1 MTASP
6 VFVQYNLNRQ
16 KRKHWRINLLNLL
29 ITSWGLISDKSKQK
43 LIVLTIMQFIAGL
56 IDLVGVLLISLVISI
71 GVGTATNSDIFSF
84 ANQIFESIS
93 RVLGI
98 SVIQTMLT
106 ISILL
111 FIFKTVLSYLLTKKI
126 LNTLAIE
133 TSELTIAI
141 TRKVLGAPHGF
152 ITEFK
157 SQNLLYSL
165 TGGIESIV
173 LGFLGGVLLLTS
185 ETFLLILIG
194 GSLFIFQPF
203 TSAIIFVVFGL
214 SGVLV
219 SRKIGEISR
228 NLGNEQAKI
237 TIGSNQSLLEVLSLI
252 RELHLSQMTEKVIAK
267 FFGLRTELARI
278 KAVTAFLPNIN
289 KFVFEIIVLL
299 CGVLIAAAQYF
310 RGTPEKTLVALSI
323 FLAAASRAIP
333 SLLRVQSGFLAA
345 KQNLGASYPTINLL
359 SSLKKLN
366 FQELENAPSNRDFIP
381 TIELHDL
388 TFTYPDQTQPILKSI
403 SLKISKGEMV
413 AIVGST
419 GAGKSTL
426 ADLLLGILE
435 PQSGYA
441 KISHVPA
448 PLAPKFW
455 PGKIAYVPQDVVII
469 DGSVLENITLGHFS
483 NSAKDLEKIWAIL
496 ADVQLKNDIDKLES
510 GIETLVGEHGAHL
523 SGGQKQRLGIARAL
537 FSEPEILVL
546 DEATSALDSVT
557 ESVLSENLFSRKG
570 SLTLVVIAHRLS
582 TIRHADRI
590 IFLSDS
596 RISAE
601 GNFEELRAS
610 NLEFRNQAEISGL

>member
-1 MTASP
+1 
-6 VFVQYNLNRQ
+6 
-16 KRKHWRINLLNLL
+16 
-29 ITSWGLISDKSKQK
+29 
-43 LIVLTIMQFIAGL
+43 MQFIAGL

-71 GVGTATNSDIFSF
+71 GVGTATDSDIFSF
-84 ANQIFESIS
+84 ANHIFQSIS
-93 RVLGI
+93 PLLGI
-98 SVIQTMLT
+98 SVLQTMLT

-111 FIFKTVLSYLLTKKI
+111 FISKTVLSYSLTKKI

-141 TRKVLGAPHGF
+141 TKKVLAAPHGF
-152 ITEFK
+152 ISEFK

-203 TSAIIFVVFGL
+203 TSAVIFVVFGL

-228 NLGNEQAKI
+228 DLGNEQAKI
-237 TIGSNQSLLEVLSLI
+237 TISSNQSLLEVLSLI

-278 KAVTAFLPNIN
+278 KAVTSFLPNIN

-299 CGVLIAAAQYF
+299 CGVLIAAAQYL
-310 RGTPEKTLVALSI
+310 RGTPENTLVALSI
-323 FLAAASRAIP
+323 FLAAASRAVP

-359 SSLKKLN
+359 SSLKKMN
-366 FQELENAPSNRDFIP
+366 FQELKYAAPNKDFIP
-381 TIELHDL
+381 IIELQDV

-419 GAGKSTL
+419 GAGKSTF

-441 KISHVPA
+441 KISHVAA

-469 DGSVLENITLGHFS
+469 DGSILENITLGHFS
-483 NSAKDLEKIWAIL
+483 NSAKDIEKTWDIL
-496 ADVQLKNDIDKLES
+496 AEVQLKNDIDKLES
-510 GIETLVGEHGAHL
+510 GIETLVGERGAHL

-557 ESVLSENLFSRKG
+557 ESVLSENLFARRG
-570 SLTLVVIAHRLS
+570 TLTLVVIAHRLS

-596 RISAE
+596 RVSAE
-601 GNFEELRAS
+601 GNFEELRTN